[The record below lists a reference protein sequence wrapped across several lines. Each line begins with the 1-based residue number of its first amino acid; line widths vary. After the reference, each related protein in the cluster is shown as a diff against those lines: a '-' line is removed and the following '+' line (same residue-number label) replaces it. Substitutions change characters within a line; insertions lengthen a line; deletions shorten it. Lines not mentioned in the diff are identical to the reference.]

1 MFQRWPLGLPA
12 TVELCAVQLPG
23 RGNRLGEAPF
33 TDLTRLTTTLVD
45 VLQPALD
52 RPFAFFGYS
61 MGGLVAYEVAHTL
74 RQRELPLPAHL
85 LIAARRAPQFA
96 QPQPHLSQLPDAQIV
111 QTLRQAGNAIPQE
124 LGADQAILQLML
136 PTLRADFQ
144 LAEDYRYA
152 EDTPLACPITVFGG
166 NEDAHATAEQ
176 LAGWQQHTQQAFQ
189 MHQFAGGHFFLHSAQ
204 DALLA
209 AINQALRS
217 HP

>member
-1 MFQRWPLGLPA
+1 M
-12 TVELCAVQLPG
+12 
-23 RGNRLGEAPF
+23 
-33 TDLTRLTTTLVD
+33 
-45 VLQPALD
+45 
-52 RPFAFFGYS
+52 
-61 MGGLVAYEVAHTL
+61 
-74 RQRELPLPAHL
+74 
-85 LIAARRAPQFA
+85 
-96 QPQPHLSQLPDAQIV
+96 
-111 QTLRQAGNAIPQE
+111 QTLRQAGNAIPHE
-124 LGADQAILQLML
+124 LAADQAILQLMR

-166 NEDAHATAEQ
+166 IEDAHATAEQ
-176 LAGWQQHTQQAFQ
+176 LAGWQQHTQQAFK